1 MSIGGGN
8 LNQTSMSNT
17 TGRNALKPTDERKPV
32 MGVITASDI
41 KMLAE
46 RDQSALERVKR
57 LEQKYKNRMIRVKTD
72 KGYIAGLP
80 DTVRQILQD
89 REQT

>member
-17 TGRNALKPTDERKPV
+17 TGRSLKPTDNRKPV

-41 KMLAE
+41 KTLAE
-46 RDQSALERVKR
+46 RDQSALERAKL
-57 LEQKYKNRMIRVKTD
+57 LEQKYKQRMIRVKTD

>member
-1 MSIGGGN
+1 
-8 LNQTSMSNT
+8 MSNT

-41 KMLAE
+41 KTLAE
-46 RDQSALERVKR
+46 RDQSALERVKK
-57 LEQKYKNRMIRVKTD
+57 LEQKYKQRMIRIKTD

-80 DTVRQILQD
+80 DAVRHIMQE
-89 REQT
+89 RNQT

>member
-1 MSIGGGN
+1 
-8 LNQTSMSNT
+8 MSNT
-17 TGRNALKPTDERKPV
+17 TGRNALKPTDKRKPV

-41 KMLAE
+41 KTLAE

-80 DTVRQILQD
+80 DTVHQIMQD

>member
-1 MSIGGGN
+1 
-8 LNQTSMSNT
+8 MSNT

-41 KMLAE
+41 KTLAE

-57 LEQKYKNRMIRVKTD
+57 LEQKYKQRMIRIKTD

-80 DTVRQILQD
+80 DTVRHIMQD
-89 REQT
+89 REHT

>member
-1 MSIGGGN
+1 
-8 LNQTSMSNT
+8 MSNT
-17 TGRNALKPTDERKPV
+17 TGRNALKPIDERKPV

-41 KMLAE
+41 KTLAE

-57 LEQKYKNRMIRVKTD
+57 LEQKYKQRMIRVKTD
-72 KGYIAGLP
+72 NGYIAGLP
-80 DTVRQILQD
+80 DTVRHIMQD

>member
-1 MSIGGGN
+1 
-8 LNQTSMSNT
+8 MSNT
-17 TGRNALKPTDERKPV
+17 TGRNALKPIDERKPV
-32 MGVITASDI
+32 MGVITASDV
-41 KMLAE
+41 KTLAE

-80 DTVRQILQD
+80 DTVRQIMQD

>member
-1 MSIGGGN
+1 
-8 LNQTSMSNT
+8 MSNT
-17 TGRNALKPTDERKPV
+17 TWRRTLKPTDDRKPV
-32 MGVITASDI
+32 MGVITASDV
-41 KMLAE
+41 KTLAE

-57 LEQKYKNRMIRVKTD
+57 LEQKYKNRMIRIKTD

-80 DTVRQILQD
+80 DTVRQIMQD

>member
-1 MSIGGGN
+1 
-8 LNQTSMSNT
+8 MSNT
-17 TGRNALKPTDERKPV
+17 TGRNALKPIDKRKPV

-41 KMLAE
+41 KTLAE

-80 DTVRQILQD
+80 DTVHQIMQE
-89 REQT
+89 RNQT

>member
-17 TGRNALKPTDERKPV
+17 TGRSLKPTDNRKPV

-41 KMLAE
+41 KTLAE
-46 RDQSALERVKR
+46 RDQSALERAKL
-57 LEQKYKNRMIRVKTD
+57 LEQKYKQRMIRVKTD
-72 KGYIAGLP
+72 KGYIIGLP

-89 REQT
+89 REQK

>member
-1 MSIGGGN
+1 
-8 LNQTSMSNT
+8 MSNT
-17 TGRNALKPTDERKPV
+17 TGRNALKPIDERKPV
-32 MGVITASDI
+32 MGVITASDV
-41 KMLAE
+41 KTLAE
-46 RDQSALERVKR
+46 RDQSALESVKR

-80 DTVRQILQD
+80 DTVRQIMQD

>member
-1 MSIGGGN
+1 
-8 LNQTSMSNT
+8 MSNT
-17 TGRNALKPTDERKPV
+17 TGRNALKPIDERKPV
-32 MGVITASDI
+32 MGVITASDV
-41 KMLAE
+41 KTLAE

-57 LEQKYKNRMIRVKTD
+57 LEQKYKQRMIRVKTD

-80 DTVRQILQD
+80 DTVRQIMQD

>member
-1 MSIGGGN
+1 
-8 LNQTSMSNT
+8 MSNT
-17 TGRNALKPTDERKPV
+17 TGRNALKPTDKRKPV

-41 KMLAE
+41 KTLAE

-57 LEQKYKNRMIRVKTD
+57 LEQKYKQRMIRVKTD

-80 DTVRQILQD
+80 DTVHQIMQE
-89 REQT
+89 RNQT

>member
-1 MSIGGGN
+1 
-8 LNQTSMSNT
+8 MSNT

-32 MGVITASDI
+32 TRVITANDI
-41 KMLAE
+41 RTLAE

-57 LEQKYKNRMIRVKTD
+57 LEAKYKQRMIRVKTD

-80 DTVRQILQD
+80 DTVRQIMQD

>member
-1 MSIGGGN
+1 
-8 LNQTSMSNT
+8 MSNT